1 MKKIKTLILIAGISF
16 MSLISQAQPNTFRNG
31 DGSNIGSTP
40 VGSNGPGGGSGA
52 PIDNG
57 VTILLAMGLVYGIT
71 KVVSL
76 KKQTINT

>member
-40 VGSNGPGGGSGA
+40 VGSNRPGGGSGA

-57 VTILLAMGLVYGIT
+57 VAIFLTLSLVYGIT
-71 KVVSL
+71 KLVSL
-76 KKQTINT
+76 RKQPIKT